1 MHDVSRSPDLE
12 VAVNSH
18 SPRLWIAATWTV
30 RHAIFQ
36 LAYPGPELR
45 LVPRHLMGDRVN
57 ATEDRHESVLGERFV
72 APILLPN
79 SAGRSHVS
87 S

>member
-1 MHDVSRSPDLE
+1 MFFTALIWR
-12 VAVNSH
+12 
-18 SPRLWIAATWTV
+18 WQWTV
-30 RHAIFQ
+30 TPLDHRLQLLGLRDTLCLQ

-45 LVPRHLMGDRVN
+45 LVPRHLIGDRVN
-57 ATEDRHESVLGERFV
+57 ATEDRHKSVLGERFI

-79 SAGRSHVS
+79 SAGRSLVS